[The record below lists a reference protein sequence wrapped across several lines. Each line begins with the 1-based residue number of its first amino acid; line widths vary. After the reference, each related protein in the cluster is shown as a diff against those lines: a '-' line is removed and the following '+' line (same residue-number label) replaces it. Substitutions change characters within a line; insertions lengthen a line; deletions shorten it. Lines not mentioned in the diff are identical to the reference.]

1 MVHTCLMCTH
11 LASCIYVY
19 IHTYIY
25 KYKTETCT
33 NIFLFIS
40 TRLNK
45 MKFTLFVVAFIAVTT
60 VAHGA
65 NLRRAETS
73 LSVSAQKKMDEF
85 MMLYGD
91 EIQASPEYK
100 KHPVE
105 YLSKFVQDTKVKIQH
120 EQNELAEDA
129 AKECTGDAEK
139 TVAVSDES
147 KWEQKTLSGCT
158 AKSQCGERA
167 TTVTAKGTEQ
177 STCMF
182 DTSNVIE
189 KENAVLDKAKATH
202 SKASKDMKKTQARRK
217 DAHAKYLLNLKN
229 HNDALKVLQTI
240 MAMLNKN
247 MENTEEPIF
256 LEQKQKE
263 ALRRVSVVAPILA
276 FLEAP
281 VDDSGSERVRKLAKM
296 CKTFETYLK
305 DSTEALK
312 EKENVQVEEYD
323 EDMGEL
329 ESTMSEEAKTMAE
342 CEGKLKAAQASN
354 NKCSNDYAK
363 AGHHFQKSVEVCVK
377 SHQLFK
383 RQYEDNKQLF
393 KLMHEVFK
401 IVKNRL
407 TGTVKTTITEAV
419 RNSETGASATG
430 GASTGSAT
438 GASAT
443 GGASTGAS
451 TDSATGVQ
459 ADKAPKEEP
468 KNSETGAELQTPTA
482 ASGAGKPEPVNEEV
496 KGKWA
501 AYWKQMLK
509 MYDNDGD
516 RRVTYQEVGAAQ
528 GKPTISQWREIAGD
542 DGKLSFNEYSKY
554 MDRMEQQAK
563 KKKSTVIESQVKI
576 AFRSALKR
584 YDDNKDM
591 HISYEEVVSKLPK
604 GAKVHPSFTAQWR
617 KAAGSDMKLSYNEYF
632 AMVKEQASKGQQ
644 VTLL

>member
-1 MVHTCLMCTH
+1 
-11 LASCIYVY
+11 
-19 IHTYIY
+19 
-25 KYKTETCT
+25 
-33 NIFLFIS
+33 
-40 TRLNK
+40 

-65 NLRRAETS
+65 SLRRAETS

-91 EIQASPEYK
+91 EIKASPAYN

-105 YLSKFVQDTKVKIQH
+105 YLSKFIQETKVKIQH

-139 TVAVSDES
+139 TVEVSDES

-182 DTSNVIE
+182 DTSNVME

-240 MAMLNKN
+240 MAMLNKHR
-247 MENTEEPIF
+247 ENAEEPVF

-263 ALRRVSVVAPILA
+263 VLRRVSVVAPILA

-354 NKCSNDYAK
+354 NKCSNVYEK

-377 SHQLFK
+377 SHHLFK

-438 GASAT
+438 GAS
-443 GGASTGAS
+443 STG
-451 TDSATGVQ
+451 SATGVQ
-459 ADKAPKEEP
+459 EDKAPKEET

-482 ASGAGKPEPVNEEV
+482 ASGAGKPEPVTKEV

-509 MYDNDGD
+509 RYDNDGD
-516 RRVTYQEVGAAQ
+516 RRITYQEVGDAA
-528 GKPTISQWREIAGD
+528 GKPTRSQWRQIAGD

-554 MDRMEQQAK
+554 MDSMKQQAK
-563 KKKSTVIESQVKI
+563 KKESTVIESQVKI
-576 AFRSALKR
+576 AFKNALR
-584 YDDNKDM
+584 MYDDNKDM
-591 HISYEEVVSKLPK
+591 HISYEEVVNKLPK
-604 GAKVHPSFTAQWR
+604 GSRVHPSFTAHWR

-632 AMVKEQASKGQQ
+632 AMAKEQASKGQK
-644 VTLL
+644 VSLL